1 MPNVRNAERWSSD
14 PGQESRRQLANDAL
28 DVVLLAA
35 VLLAM
40 AVVAFS

>member
-1 MPNVRNAERWSSD
+1 MPNVWNAERWSLD
-14 PGQESRRQLANDAL
+14 TGQESRRQLANDAL

-40 AVVAFS
+40 AVVSFS